1 MQDLADS
8 HWSPWDLVGRLW
20 RHKFKAGLLF
30 CLGIAGTV
38 AFLGLA
44 PRTYESHAKLFLRL
58 GREAA
63 ALDATATT
71 GQVVHLQESR
81 ESELYTVEEIIRS
94 RELLE
99 QVVDEI
105 TPQVI
110 LKKGDPA
117 LTPAWK
123 KTAKQLFVS
132 LEPYN
137 LNPLKVYDLRDVA
150 LGAIDE
156 NLSVSAGRKTNV
168 VTISYLA
175 DDPVMARNV
184 VQKIVDLAREE
195 HLRVHR
201 TNGSQE
207 FFEKKTEELKRE
219 LEGKNTALRDFKIES
234 GLAALDKQRELHLT
248 QVSTLEQNL
257 LQTLADI
264 ASAAAEVDS
273 RRLTLSTMPEMIV
286 TEQTTGQPNAPESEM
301 RLKVFDLETQQKRQA
316 TFLKPEDPRMQAAQ
330 QQIDES
336 RKAVGDE
343 GVKQQVVRALSKTR
357 ETMETALREREAQLV
372 AFQARKASLEQKI
385 AESKSTLNRINADEV
400 RLSELQREIDLA
412 AANFRRYSEHL
423 EQARIDEELKKAKI
437 SSINLMQHPTFSQ
450 TPVSPNPKLVLVGG
464 FLCSCLLGASVLL
477 LPDRTSR
484 RPAPTPASETPPTDL
499 PRRSP
504 RRRMR
509 PRRVPD
515 EDDADL
521 RPVPQRSRTR
531 PEDPAQPQPTT
542 PT

>member
-1 MQDLADS
+1 MQDLAES

-38 AFLGLA
+38 TFLGLA

-99 QVVDEI
+99 QVVDDI

-110 LKKGDPA
+110 LKKGDPSK
-117 LTPAWK
+117 TPAWK
-123 KTAKQLFVS
+123 KTAKQWFVS

-156 NLSVSAGRKTNV
+156 NLSVSAGRRTNV

-175 DDPVMARNV
+175 DDPLMARNV

-207 FFEKKTEELKRE
+207 FFEKKTEELKRD
-219 LEGKNTALRDFKIES
+219 LEAKNTALRDFKIES

-264 ASAAAEVDS
+264 ASATAEVDS
-273 RRLTLSTMPEMIV
+273 RRLTLATMPEMIV

-336 RKAVGDE
+336 KKAVGDE

-372 AFQARKASLEQKI
+372 AFQARQASLEQKI
-385 AESKSTLNRINADEV
+385 AESKSTLNQINANEV

-412 AANFRRYSEHL
+412 SANYRRYSEHL

-437 SSINLMQHPTFSQ
+437 SSINLMQHPTLSL

-464 FLCSCLLGASVLL
+464 FLCSCLLGASVML
-477 LPDRTSR
+477 LPDRTAR
-484 RPAPTPASETPPTDL
+484 RTAAIPTNSPPEPTV
-499 PRRSP
+499 RNP

-509 PRRVPD
+509 PRRDPD
-515 EDDADL
+515 ENASDL

-531 PEDPAQPQPTT
+531 PEDPVEPQPTT